1 MVKNLLNKVN
11 SVYILKKIMDIL
23 LDKKCL
29 NLIRYNKKNQVKLGY
44 DINNYIN
51 LNLELDISDVFKKY
65 EKEMEDK
72 KIDRDVEK
80 ILEIEEM
87 VKKIKDEDDK
97 KIDKIIEEIAEGNKE
112 EEEKKIEEI
121 IEGNED
127 EEDKK
132 IDEIVEKI
140 AEENKIEEIIKE
152 EIKDENK
159 KIDQIIEKIIE
170 ENK

>member
-1 MVKNLLNKVN
+1 MVKNLLDKVN

-29 NLIRYNKKNQVKLGY
+29 NLIRYNKKNQGKLGY

-80 ILEIEEM
+80 ILEIEEI

-97 KIDKIIEEIAEGNKE
+97 KIDKIIEEIVEEGKNE
-112 EEEKKIEEI
+112 EDKKIAEE
-121 IEGNED
+121 NKD

-132 IDEIVEKI
+132 IDEIVGKI

-152 EIKDENK
+152 EIKHENK
-159 KIDQIIEKIIE
+159 KIDQIIEKIVE

>member
-121 IEGNED
+121 VEENKN
-127 EEDKK
+127 EDKK
-132 IDEIVEKI
+132 IDEIIEKI

-159 KIDQIIEKIIE
+159 KIDQIIEKIVE

>member
-23 LDKKCL
+23 LDRKCL

-121 IEGNED
+121 VEGNED
-127 EEDKK
+127 EDKK

-140 AEENKIEEIIKE
+140 AEENKIEEIVKE
-152 EIKDENK
+152 EINDENK
-159 KIDQIIEKIIE
+159 KIDKIIEKIIE

>member
-121 IEGNED
+121 VEGNED
-127 EEDKK
+127 EDKK

-140 AEENKIEEIIKE
+140 AEENKIEEIVKE
-152 EIKDENK
+152 EINDENK
-159 KIDQIIEKIIE
+159 KIDKIIEKIIE

>member
-44 DINNYIN
+44 DLNNYIN

-97 KIDKIIEEIAEGNKE
+97 KIDKIIEEIVEGNE
-112 EEEKKIEEI
+112 DKKIEEI
-121 IEGNED
+121 VEGKED
-127 EEDKK
+127 EDKK
-132 IDEIVEKI
+132 IDEIVGKI

-152 EIKDENK
+152 EINDENK
-159 KIDQIIEKIIE
+159 KIDQIIEKIVE